1 MRARSKFVPNLVADR
16 PYESNI
22 TEQYEYNF
30 VYIFSN
36 AGFISLLTSITTNC
50 FYYEKM
56 DFSGFFKRIQPIL
69 TLRSPSA

>member
-1 MRARSKFVPNLVADR
+1 FVPNLVADR

-22 TEQYEYNF
+22 PEQYEHNF

-36 AGFISLLTSITTNC
+36 AGFISLLTKIVIHC
-50 FYYEKM
+50 FYYGKI
-56 DFSGFFKRIQPIL
+56 DFSGFFQRIQPIL